1 MTDSDP
7 DPADDDPTAGV
18 DALVAEIAPG
28 ARPPAV
34 RRRDVIMVTGPW
46 LAGVSA
52 VASALAGQLPQWPVV
67 EAAGLTPG
75 EVPAAVVFVV
85 SAAAALT
92 DSDCALLDAAAAH
105 TDVVIGVVSKIDV
118 HRQWREMQQAARETL
133 ADYAPRYRHVAW
145 VGAAAEPERGEPQV
159 DDLVAELAKQLG
171 DSDVQRRNRLRSWE
185 FQLRTD
191 ADRIDR
197 DARAEGRRARVT
209 LLQEQRDEVVR
220 QRRMSKSERAIALRS
235 RIAQARV
242 QLSYFA
248 RKRCAS
254 VRAELAEDA
263 AGMTRRRL
271 PGFEAYLRGRLEEV
285 VAEVDQGVTE
295 HLADLA
301 HETGLSADA
310 TAATGV
316 TQPAP
321 QIETGV
327 PALASRRLE
336 TQLMTLL
343 GAGFGLGVALT
354 LSRLF
359 AHLAPGFTAA
369 GAALCVVIGVAVT
382 VWVVRIRGL
391 LRDRAVLDRWIGDAT
406 AALRSALQ
414 ELVALRVVAAESALT
429 AELAERNETEAARAA
444 DRVSGLDRE
453 LREHAA
459 ATARAAAVRD
469 RQLPTLR
476 RGLAAVQS
484 ELDGG
489 EAKLGPPHELG
500 GSVRL
505 DGGEAKQGPPHELG
519 EFSPGGTAQTA
530 DD

>member
-1 MTDSDP
+1 MTASDP
-7 DPADDDPTAGV
+7 CPGPADPTARV
-18 DALVAEIAPG
+18 DALVTGIAPG
-28 ARPPAV
+28 VRAPAV
-34 RRRDVIMVTGPW
+34 RRRDVVLVTGPW

-52 VASALAGQLPQWPVV
+52 VATALADRLPQWPVV
-67 EAAGLTPG
+67 EAADLAAG

-92 DSDCALLDAAAAH
+92 ESDCALLDATTAH
-105 TDVVIGVVSKIDV
+105 TDVVLGVVSKIDV
-118 HRQWREMQQAARETL
+118 HRQWREMQQIARERL
-133 ADYAPRYRHVAW
+133 ADYAPRYRDVAW
-145 VGAAAEPERGEPQV
+145 VGTAAAPEQGAPRV

-191 ADRIDR
+191 ADRVDR
-197 DARAEGRRARVT
+197 DARAEGRRARVA

-220 QRRMSKSERAIALRS
+220 QRRMDKSERVIGLRG
-235 RIAQARV
+235 RISQARV

-271 PGFEAYLRGRLEEV
+271 PEFETYVRDRLQEV
-285 VAEVDQGVTE
+285 VSEVDEGITE
-295 HLADLA
+295 HLTDVAQELGLA
-301 HETGLSADA
+301 GDP
-310 TAATGV
+310 TAATS
-316 TQPAP
+316 TPAAP
-321 QIETGV
+321 QLETAA

-336 TQLMTLL
+336 TQLMLLL

-359 AHLAPGFTAA
+359 AHLAPGLTAA
-369 GAALCVVIGVAVT
+369 GAAACVAVGVATT

-391 LRDRAVLDRWIGDAT
+391 LRDRAVLDRWVGEVT
-406 AALRSALQ
+406 AALRAALQ
-414 ELVALRVVAAESALT
+414 ERVALRVVATESVLS

-444 DRVSGLDRE
+444 DRIAGLDRE

-469 RQLPTLR
+469 RQLPTLQR
-476 RGLAAVQS
+476 ALAAVRY
-484 ELDGG
+484 
-489 EAKLGPPHELG
+489 ELG
-500 GSVRL
+500 SPDEL
-505 DGGEAKQGPPHELG
+505 HESDAAEPP
-519 EFSPGGTAQTA
+519 GTAA
-530 DD
+530 D

>member
-1 MTDSDP
+1 MTTP
-7 DPADDDPTAGV
+7 DPERAGEDPVAAV

-28 ARPPAV
+28 LRPPAV
-34 RRRDVIMVTGPW
+34 RRRNVVMVTGPW

-52 VASALAGQLPQWPVV
+52 VAAMLAERLAHWPVV
-67 EAAGLTPG
+67 EAAELSPG
-75 EVPAAVVFVV
+75 EVPTAVVFVV

-92 DSDCALLDAAAAH
+92 ESDCALLDAAAAH
-105 TDVVIGVVSKIDV
+105 TDVLVGVVSKIDV
-118 HRQWREMQQAARETL
+118 HRQWREMLQTARETL
-133 ADYAPRYRHVAW
+133 ADYAPRYRDVAW
-145 VGAAAEPERGEPQV
+145 VGAAAAPERGEPRV

-191 ADRIDR
+191 AGRIDR

-220 QRRMSKSERAIALRS
+220 QRRMSKSERVIGLRS

-254 VRAELAEDA
+254 VRGELAEDA

-271 PGFEAYLRGRLEEV
+271 PEFEAYVRGRLEEV
-285 VAEVDQGVTE
+285 VADVDQGVSE
-295 HLADLA
+295 HLADMAQELGLSGDA
-301 HETGLSADA
+301 AAATSAPQFETGA
-310 TAATGV
+310 
-316 TQPAP
+316 
-321 QIETGV
+321 
-327 PALASRRLE
+327 PALSSRRLE

-343 GAGFGLGVALT
+343 GAGFGLGVALA

-359 AHLAPGFTAA
+359 ANLGPGLTAA
-369 GAALCVVIGVAVT
+369 GAVVCVLVGVAAT

-391 LRDRAVLDRWIGDAT
+391 LRDRAVLDRWVGEAT

-444 DRVSGLDRE
+444 DRIAGLDRE

-476 RGLAAVQS
+476 RALAAVRS
-484 ELDGG
+484 
-489 EAKLGPPHELG
+489 
-500 GSVRL
+500 
-505 DGGEAKQGPPHELG
+505 ELG
-519 EFSPGGTAQTA
+519 ESGPANTSGTPAE
-530 DD
+530 